1 MNIKLTPQ
9 TLSALL
15 NLNII
20 TNTTPKGAGMSFVK
34 KTFKLKKV

>member
-20 TNTTPKGAGMSFVK
+20 TNTTPKGHFYETNKIYKSY
-34 KTFKLKKV
+34 